1 MTPGTVS
8 ALPLAGHVTLVKF
21 FTFWANNKHRFDQ
34 VAFEKL
40 PFELEVWESARD
52 TPHLFGS
59 LV

>member
-1 MTPGTVS
+1 MTPGTVL
-8 ALPLAGHVTLVKF
+8 ALPLAVTLVKSS
-21 FTFWANNKHRFDQ
+21 TFWANNEHRFDQ